1 MGKKDSSTEMEKIGK
16 LIYKDLGHPALSQV
30 GNAVGS
36 LIRLVALPITFL
48 GLTAEEL
55 EKKYAKFIQK
65 TLEAIFLILP
75 SNFHSAILTS
85 NHI

>member
-65 TLEAIFLILP
+65 TLERRKSELIQRLWLLHR
-75 SNFHSAILTS
+75 FWIM
-85 NHI
+85 

>member
-36 LIRLVALPITFL
+36 LIRLVALPITFW
-48 GLTAEEL
+48 G
-55 EKKYAKFIQK
+55 
-65 TLEAIFLILP
+65 
-75 SNFHSAILTS
+75 
-85 NHI
+85 

>member
-36 LIRLVALPITFL
+36 LIRLVALPITFF
-48 GLTAEEL
+48 GVNSRRIRKEICKVYT
-55 EKKYAKFIQK
+55 KN
-65 TLEAIFLILP
+65 T
-75 SNFHSAILTS
+75 
-85 NHI
+85 